1 MGQWWPTSTNAGTA
15 RTSCLPLVHTPS
27 RRHRDAC
34 DGEMQHAH
42 SAVLDRSVPGL
53 GYGDVN
59 IIFLHTRARPDATR
73 ALGHLI
79 VMASQRP
86 LARGCATCVINLL

>member
-1 MGQWWPTSTNAGTA
+1 MPEPLA
-15 RTSCLPLVHTPS
+15 RHASLSCTRPRAAIVMRAMAKCSMHTPL
-27 RRHRDAC
+27 
-34 DGEMQHAH
+34 
-42 SAVLDRSVPGL
+42 LDRSVPRL